1 LDLDKL
7 ISIGKR
13 YGSVECVESY
23 AEAEN
28 FIWEGEELKLSSV
41 RIGNFSCRVL
51 VEQKHG
57 YSSTTHLG
65 EKKACLL
72 DAIKIAKASE
82 KLEFDPGLP
91 VIGKYK
97 QVKNFSEKIEELSRT
112 EIAELCKDCIQ
123 SIHDIDKKI
132 KIPQLIFSKSL
143 ASVNFA
149 NSNGIFA
156 SDIGN
161 SLGFQLVISLDQ
173 NSYFEIKNSREF
185 DFDPVELCRN
195 ACETLKRLKKK
206 KKIPSGFYDIVLE
219 YFPASA
225 LIESILVKAL
235 CADNVQA
242 GRSFLA
248 DKLRKVVASEE
259 LTVID
264 DGTLRKGLMTSK
276 FDAEGVAMQRKILIK
291 NGVLRGFIYDHYTAR
306 KEGRKSTGNCI
317 SLARRPSVGATNF
330 MILPTKYEL
339 LEDFTGILIKSIGGE
354 NVINPISGEFS
365 VNIDIGFFMK
375 NGELKFPIKGCLM
388 FGNFFEHLKEVEV
401 GKGLRQEAVVAT
413 PPIRLKKVKII
424 A

>member
-1 LDLDKL
+1 MDLDKL
-7 ISIGKR
+7 VSIGKR

-23 AEAEN
+23 VEAEN
-28 FIWEGEELKLSSV
+28 FLWEGGELKLSSA

-57 YSSTTHLG
+57 YSSTSHL
-65 EKKACLL
+65 EQKKACLL

-91 VIGKYK
+91 RIGKYK
-97 QVKNFSEKIEELSRT
+97 PVKTFSQKIEELSRS
-112 EIAELCKDCIQ
+112 EIAELCKDCVQ
-123 SIHDIDKKI
+123 SIHDIDEEI

-173 NSYFEIKNSREF
+173 NSYFEVKNSRDF
-185 DFDPVELCRN
+185 DFDPVELCKS
-195 ACETLKRLKKK
+195 ACETLKRLRKKRK
-206 KKIPSGFYDIVLE
+206 VKSGLYDVVLE

-225 LIESILVKAL
+225 LIESILVRAL

-242 GRSFLA
+242 GRSFFA
-248 DKLRKVVASEE
+248 DKLGKIIASEE
-259 LTVID
+259 FSVID
-264 DGTLRKGLMTSK
+264 DGTLKNGLMTSK
-276 FDAEGVAMQRKILIK
+276 FDAEGVAMQKKILIK
-291 NGVLRGFIYDHYTAR
+291 NGVLKGFIYDHYTAKR
-306 KEGRKSTGNCI
+306 EERESTGNCI
-317 SLARRPSVGATNF
+317 SLAKRPSVGATNF
-330 MILPTKYEL
+330 MILPSKYDL
-339 LEDFTGILIKSIGGE
+339 LHDFTGIVVKSIGGE
-354 NVINPISGEFS
+354 HVINPISGEFS
-365 VNIDIGFFMK
+365 VNIDIGFFME

-388 FGNFFEHLKEVEV
+388 FGNFFEHLRDVEV
-401 GKGLRQEAVVAT
+401 GKDVRQETVVVA
-413 PPIRLKKVKII
+413 PPIKLKGVKII